1 MLGALA
7 VVGATYAF
15 GVLGIL
21 LGPLVVS
28 LIAAL
33 VEDIERGISAS
44 RHTAKPLNEGTQPA
58 VGTADQ

>member
-1 MLGALA
+1 
-7 VVGATYAF
+7 VGATYAF